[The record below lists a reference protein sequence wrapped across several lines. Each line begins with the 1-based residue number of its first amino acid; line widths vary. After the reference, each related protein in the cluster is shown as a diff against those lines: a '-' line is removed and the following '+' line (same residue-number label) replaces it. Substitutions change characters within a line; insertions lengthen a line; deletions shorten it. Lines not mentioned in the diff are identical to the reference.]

1 MIIMFTASFHTFPV
15 VFHVF
20 LYSFIL
26 LEWLSNHSNC
36 YVPTTHSSRIH
47 WSVKSTGGTRLFIRG
62 LLVEAP
68 GGVQI
73 CVFSVL
79 LPGACASLVQNLVLP
94 LLRKADPRGKND
106 CSLIAQTKWSSML
119 CFICIIYIYFIQIL

>member
-1 MIIMFTASFHTFPV
+1 MIIMFTASSHTSC
-15 VFHVF
+15 VFSCILIF
-20 LYSFIL
+20 AYSARMAFKPFQL
-26 LEWLSNHSNC
+26 C
-36 YVPTTHSSRIH
+36 YVPTTHSSCIH

-68 GGVQI
+68 GAVQI

-79 LPGACASLVQNLVLP
+79 LPGACACASLVQNLVLP

-106 CSLIAQTKWSSML
+106 CSLITQTKWSSL
-119 CFICIIYIYFIQIL
+119 